1 MNSTIEFFDGHTGE
15 AKTYRRYSAR
25 LPEFNKK
32 FGPGTGYRVKSS
44 ICSVTD
50 LQPARMEAIREAVV
64 HGRKPEEF
72 GLGKLS
78 ALMVCTHRLLDS
90 EGRVVC
96 DARAAALVHEF
107 KDLEVLETASHQRL
121 LARVGFGGDIFD
133 DDEDRE
139 IAAVAS
145 ARGAARQTA
154 SADRQPA
161 PQPAERSRAARP
173 RRKPAEKPRQAKAAA
188 APEKAAETPAAGG
201 QTKPDPGPGRSPD
214 TRAVPPATLR
224 QLAQLAARAGEQLPE
239 VSSFAEAKAEL
250 RRLSGLVNGAAA
262 S

>member
-1 MNSTIEFFDGHTGE
+1 MNSTIELFDGHTGE

-25 LPEFNKK
+25 LPEFNKQ
-32 FGPGTGYRVKSS
+32 FGPGTGYRVESS

-64 HGRKPEEF
+64 HGLKPEEF

-78 ALMVCTHRLLDS
+78 AMMVCTHRLFDS

-96 DARAAALVHEF
+96 DARAAAMVHEF

-121 LARVGFGGDIFD
+121 MARVGFGGDIFD
-133 DDEDRE
+133 DDEDRD

-145 ARGAARQTA
+145 ARGAAPWTA

-161 PQPAERSRAARP
+161 PQPAESPGAAKRP
-173 RRKPAEKPRQAKAAA
+173 HQPAEQPRQAKPAA

-201 QTKPDPGPGRSPD
+201 QTRPDPGPARPPG
-214 TRAVPPATLR
+214 TRAVPPATQR
-224 QLAQLAARAGEQLPE
+224 QLAQLAARAGEEPPE

-250 RRLSGLVNGAAA
+250 KRLSGLVNGAAA
-262 S
+262 P

>member
-1 MNSTIEFFDGHTGE
+1 MNSTIEFFDEHTGE

-25 LPEFNKK
+25 LPEFNEK
-32 FGPGTGYRVKSS
+32 FGPGSGYRVESS

-50 LQPARMEAIREAVV
+50 LQPARMQAISEAVV

-78 ALMVCTHRLLDS
+78 ALMVCTHRLFDS

-96 DARAAALVHEF
+96 DARAAAMVHEF

-121 LARVGFGGDIFD
+121 MAKVGFGGDLFD

-145 ARGAARQTA
+145 ARGAATRT
-154 SADRQPA
+154 A
-161 PQPAERSRAARP
+161 PQPAERPGAAKARASRQRSRGRPGPPRYPTRQRRRQRWRPGRTPVRRGRPTPGQSLPRRDASLHSWRRAPGRNRP
-173 RRKPAEKPRQAKAAA
+173 RWP
-188 APEKAAETPAAGG
+188 
-201 QTKPDPGPGRSPD
+201 RSPK
-214 TRAVPPATLR
+214 RR
-224 QLAQLAARAGEQLPE
+224 R
-239 VSSFAEAKAEL
+239 SSNA
-250 RRLSGLVNGAAA
+250 
-262 S
+262 